1 MSLLPAALARRAVGA
16 VVTGVV
22 GVTVVR
28 AAEARGAAAG
38 RRLAVEAA
46 KAGLRGAR
54 AAEVGVEK
62 ARLAA
67 GDVMAQARGEMGEEA
82 PPPAAAPSGGHA
94 HDHDH

>member
-1 MSLLPAALARRAVGA
+1 MPFPAPAGLLRKAVGT

-28 AAEARGAAAG
+28 AAERRSSTAG
-38 RRLAVEAA
+38 RRVAVEIT

-54 AAEVGVEK
+54 AVEVGVER
-62 ARLAA
+62 ARLSA
-67 GDVMAQARGEMGEEA
+67 GDVVAQARGEMGEQA
-82 PPPAAAPSGGHA
+82 PPPSGSVPHS